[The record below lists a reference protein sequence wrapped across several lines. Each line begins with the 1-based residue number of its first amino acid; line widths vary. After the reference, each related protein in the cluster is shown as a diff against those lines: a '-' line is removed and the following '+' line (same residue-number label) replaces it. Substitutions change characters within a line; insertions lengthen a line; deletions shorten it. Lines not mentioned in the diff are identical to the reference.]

1 MMIQKFTLG
10 FFLFSSFAYSMA
22 ENVIVYRWVDSN
34 NVVHFSQHQPK
45 HDNYTEISMSNTV
58 KAKTDEKADSTDEK
72 PEAPIE
78 IAATPNKCEE
88 AKANVETLKGFDKIQ
103 YTNAKGELQVL
114 TAQEKVQQLAINE
127 KQVEVFCGVN

>member
-1 MMIQKFTLG
+1 MKIQKFTLG
-10 FFLFSSFAYSMA
+10 LFLFSSFAYSMA

-58 KAKTDEKADSTDEK
+58 KAKTETKDDITENK
-72 PEAPIE
+72 PETPIK
-78 IAATPNKCEE
+78 IAATPNKCDE

-114 TAQEKVQQLAINE
+114 SDQEKVQQLAVNE
-127 KQVEVFCGVN
+127 KQVEVYCGTN